1 MTAAVKLVGKV
12 AAGFVDYTAD
22 KPRTPEW
29 AEKLASIPLN
39 RMTAKQAPAR
49 KANDQLR
56 SAISLP
62 GNPHMAGVASLFPLR
77 AELAA
82 DFRPTHLS
90 DSTDLFHP
98 SFDVRGPVAASG
110 IEAHLTFSVQKD
122 AEGDWQLFQVTPTSG
137 YPGIRI
143 DDAQVIRHVATTTL
157 QAVTA
162 ERLKSGLPWE
172 PGVLTTGS
180 RVIEALR
187 DLLKQAN

>member
-12 AAGFVDYTAD
+12 AAGFVDQAD
-22 KPRTPEW
+22 QPRTAEW
-29 AEKLASIPLN
+29 AEKLAHSPLN
-39 RMTAKQAPAR
+39 RMQAKQMATR
-49 KANDQLR
+49 TNKTDRLR

-77 AELAA
+77 AELAQ
-82 DFRPTHLS
+82 DFRPTFLA
-90 DSTDLFHP
+90 DSTDLIHP
-98 SFDVRGPVAASG
+98 SFDIRGPVAASG
-110 IEAHLTFSVQKD
+110 IEAHLTFTVHQD
-122 AEGDWQLFQVTPTSG
+122 TAGDWELFQVTPTSG

-143 DDAQVIRHVATTTL
+143 NDVRVIRHVAGTTL

-162 ERLKSGLPWE
+162 ERLKSALPWE
-172 PGVLTTGS
+172 PAVLTSGT

>member
-12 AAGFVDYTAD
+12 AAGSVDQ
-22 KPRTPEW
+22 PLTPEW
-29 AEKLASIPLN
+29 AEKLAAIPLN
-39 RMTAKQAPAR
+39 RLKAKQAPDRAVTDR
-49 KANDQLR
+49 LR

-77 AELAA
+77 AELAGE
-82 DFRPTHLS
+82 FRPTHLS
-90 DSTDLFHP
+90 DSTDLYNP

-122 AEGDWQLFQVTPTSG
+122 AAGEWVLFQVTPTSG

-143 DDAQVIRHVATTTL
+143 DDRTVIRHVAGTTL
-157 QAVTA
+157 AAVTA

-172 PGVLTTGS
+172 PGVLTNGS